1 MVDKN
6 IPPRVNNEL
15 TDKID
20 ELIKRGIFRNR
31 NEGIREG
38 IRQLI
43 KKYDSQKDSTFKK
56 AQLAQIIANY
66 LELHYSEDLETIIL
80 FGSVAKGT
88 DSEDSDT
95 DILVL
100 TRNKYSYTQ
109 KLHIVNQ
116 IVHLTHGLGYTI
128 SLQFETTQKYLE
140 RIKENFTFESNVA
153 KDGKVLRR
161 IIPSHVLKKIKE
173 NKEN

>member
-6 IPPRVNNEL
+6 IPLRVNNEL
-15 TDKID
+15 TKKID
-20 ELIKRGIFRNR
+20 ELIKKGIFRNR

-43 KKYDSQKDSTFKK
+43 KKYDSQKESNLKK

-66 LELHYSEDLETIIL
+66 LKLYYSDDLEAIIL

-88 DSEDSDT
+88 DREDSDI

-100 TRNKYSYTQ
+100 TRIKYSYTQ
-109 KLHIVNQ
+109 KLHIINK
-116 IVHLTHGLGYTI
+116 IVHLTQGVGYII
-128 SLQFETTQKYLE
+128 SLQFETTKKYLE
-140 RIKENFTFESNVA
+140 RIKEKFTFESNVA
-153 KDGKVLRR
+153 KEGKLLGG
-161 IIPSHVLKKIKE
+161 IIPTVSI
-173 NKEN
+173 

>member
-6 IPPRVNNEL
+6 IPLRVNNEL
-15 TDKID
+15 TKKID
-20 ELIKRGIFRNR
+20 KLVKKGIFRNR

-43 KKYDSQKDSTFKK
+43 KKYDSQKESNIKK
-56 AQLAQIIANY
+56 AQIAQIIANY
-66 LELHYSEDLETIIL
+66 LQLYYSEELEAIIL

-88 DSEDSDT
+88 DSEDSDI

-109 KLHIVNQ
+109 KLHIINK
-116 IVHLTHGLGYTI
+116 IVHLTQGLDYII
-128 SLQFETTQKYLE
+128 SLQFEATQKYLE
-140 RIKENFTFESNVA
+140 RIKEKFTFESNVA
-153 KDGKVLRR
+153 KEGKVLGG
-161 IIPSHVLKKIKE
+161 IIPTISF
-173 NKEN
+173 